1 MTERKDLGVVRRSV
15 KESNEISPG
24 KEGDLA
30 AEESLFL
37 LGRIPLGVITQS
49 RVVEGGEAA
58 THFCTVL
65 YRGHARDVAHCLR
78 LTM

>member
-1 MTERKDLGVVRRSV
+1 M

-30 AEESLFL
+30 AEGSLFL

-49 RVVEGGEAA
+49 RVVEGGCDALL
-58 THFCTVL
+58 HSFVS
-65 YRGHARDVAHCLR
+65 RARS
-78 LTM
+78 

>member
-49 RVVEGGEAA
+49 RVLEGGE

>member
-1 MTERKDLGVVRRSV
+1 M

-49 RVVEGGEAA
+49 RVVEGLTFAQ
-58 THFCTVL
+58 FCIAGTLVM
-65 YRGHARDVAHCLR
+65 LR
-78 LTM
+78 TAFASQCNPAG

>member
-1 MTERKDLGVVRRSV
+1 M

-37 LGRIPLGVITQS
+37 LGRIPLGVITQ
-49 RVVEGGEAA
+49 EARLGLTFA
-58 THFCTVL
+58 QFCIAGTLVM
-65 YRGHARDVAHCLR
+65 LR
-78 LTM
+78 TAFASQCNPAG

>member
-49 RVVEGGEAA
+49 RVVEGCDSLL
-58 THFCTVL
+58 HSFVS
-65 YRGHARDVAHCLR
+65 RARS
-78 LTM
+78 

>member
-49 RVVEGGEAA
+49 RVVEGGCDSLL
-58 THFCTVL
+58 HSFVS
-65 YRGHARDVAHCLR
+65 RARS
-78 LTM
+78 